1 MTFSNLFGK
10 QSNVFWRIFYS
21 FIILFQDHLTAF
33 HLPKLLGRV
42 VYIEIWCT
50 IWFPSRH
57 RHMLNYPCHD
67 PSGHLLSKSNNN
79 NLSQRPTGQAPL
91 AESAVY
97 TLCHINNFCPCL
109 HDQLYLVQ
117 VAKAASKK
125 APLSVPWFHCSS
137 STAKIAS
144 LEQGSASLIPVLI
157 TLLLKTIKIEKNH

>member
-109 HDQLYLVQ
+109 HDW
-117 VAKAASKK
+117 SNCF
-125 APLSVPWFHCSS
+125 S
-137 STAKIAS
+137 
-144 LEQGSASLIPVLI
+144 
-157 TLLLKTIKIEKNH
+157 LLLYPAEDYANHDGLTSSLAIQAKEVRSICKFQWFGLMCL